1 MRILVLTAA
10 LASTALLAACGT
22 TTTERVS
29 SGALG
34 GAVVGAAVDH
44 SVTGAVVGGAL
55 GAATGAAVDAADR
68 R

>member
-1 MRILVLTAA
+1 MRILILSAA
-10 LASTALLAACGT
+10 LASAAMLSACGT

-44 SVTGAVVGGAL
+44 SVGGAVVGGAV
-55 GAATGAAVDAADR
+55 GAATGLAVDAADR